1 VCVSPEADFL
11 AAGALLPVGA
21 ATLHAARHR
30 GELLLASLP
39 ALFAL
44 HQLVEGFVWLGLRD
58 DVSAGVQ
65 AAAIRAY
72 LGFAQ
77 VALPVLVPLAVLL
90 AEPERAR
97 RRWLVPFLALG
108 AVVGVRLGAVIATHP
123 AGARA
128 LHHLIAYS
136 TDVHF
141 GYVTA
146 TAYVVATCGPPLL
159 SSRPGLRLFG
169 AANLAGLAV
178 ATLVRYSAV
187 TSVWCLYA
195 AFVSALILV
204 HLRREAPG
212 RAPAPAARPSAS

>member
-1 VCVSPEADFL
+1 VT
-11 AAGALLPVGA
+11 
-21 ATLHAARHR
+21 TLRSARHR
-30 GELLLASLP
+30 GEILLASLP
-39 ALFAL
+39 VLFAL
-44 HQLVEGFVWLGLRD
+44 HQLVEGFVWLGLQG
-58 DVSAGVQ
+58 DVSA
-65 AAAIRAY
+65 AIEEAAIRAY
-72 LGFAQ
+72 LAFAQ
-77 VALPVLVPLAVLL
+77 IALPVLVPLAFLL

-108 AVVGVRLGAVIATHP
+108 AVVAVRLGSVIAAHP

-128 LHHLIAYS
+128 QDHLITYS

-146 TAYVVATCGPPLL
+146 TAYVVAACGPPLL

-178 ATLVRYSAV
+178 ATVVRYGAV

-195 AFVSALILV
+195 AFVSGLILL
-204 HLRREAPG
+204 HLRRAAPWP
-212 RAPAPAARPSAS
+212 RPAPAPRPSAP